1 MTILHDQNVVSFL
14 SDNLL
19 AQVDD
24 SELSKFAMIGVFFP
38 RLVVC

>member
-14 SDNLL
+14 SDELL

-24 SELSKFAMIGVFFP
+24 SELSEFAMISVVFFP
-38 RLVVC
+38 DL